1 MKILH
6 LDSSINLEFSVT
18 RQLSAEI
25 VKTLM
30 ASDQKHQLVYRD
42 LVQDEIGHL
51 SGGVAAGFRP
61 VAVSP
66 ATTTELESERHLSD
80 ALVNE
85 FLDSEVIVIGAPMYN
100 FSVPSQLKAW
110 IDRIAQPGK
119 TFSYTPAGPVG
130 LAGGKKVIIASARGG
145 FYTGTAL
152 ESMDFQEQFLRKFL
166 AFLGITDVECVRVEG
181 VSKGEEVKSREMSRA
196 LSLIPQTI
204 VARSAT
210 KE

>member
-6 LDSSINLEFSVT
+6 LDSSINHEFSVT

-25 VKTLM
+25 VKTLI
-30 ASDQKHQLVYRD
+30 ASDQKHQLIYRD
-42 LVQDEIGHL
+42 LVKDEIGHL
-51 SGGVAAGFRP
+51 TGEIAAGFRP

-66 ATTTELESERHLSD
+66 TTTTELESERHLSD
-80 ALVNE
+80 ALVSE
-85 FLDSEVIVIGAPMYN
+85 FMDSEVIVIGAPMYN

-110 IDRIAQPGK
+110 MDRIAQPGK

-145 FYTGTAL
+145 FYAGTAL
-152 ESMDFQEQFLRKFL
+152 ENMDFQEQFLRKFL
-166 AFLGITDVECVRVEG
+166 AFLGIADVECVRAEG
-181 VSKGEEVKSREMSRA
+181 ASKGEEVKNREMSRA

-204 VARSAT
+204 VALSAT

>member
-6 LDSSINLEFSVT
+6 LDSSINHEFSVT

-30 ASDQKHQLVYRD
+30 ASDQKHQLIYRD
-42 LVQDEIGHL
+42 LVKDEIRHL
-51 SGGVAAGFRP
+51 TGEIAAGFRP
-61 VAVSP
+61 VAVNP
-66 ATTTELESERHLSD
+66 TTTTELESERHLSD

-110 IDRIAQPGK
+110 MDRIAQPGK

-145 FYTGTAL
+145 FYAGTAL
-152 ESMDFQEQFLRKFL
+152 ENMDFQEQFLRKFL
-166 AFLGITDVECVRVEG
+166 AFLGIADVECVRAEG
-181 VSKGEEVKSREMSRA
+181 ASKGEEVKSREMSRA

-204 VARSAT
+204 VALSAT